1 MNPENRILGNQRG
14 MALLLTLSLIAILLA
29 VSLELNR
36 RVRVSL
42 LASEAGKTDHDL
54 MEMAE
59 SGIILAQALLVKD
72 AFETQIDSVQE
83 EWADPAALDQI
94 IASLAWEGGT
104 LQVKIRDEMGKIQV
118 NALVNEYPGHGVNG
132 EQRQIWETLLSFFIG
147 SDKSE
152 DKRDP
157 QEIINCL
164 IDWLDDLD
172 DDMITGISGA
182 ETDYYESLDP
192 PYPCANRPF
201 SDLNE
206 LFLVK
211 GITPDLL
218 VKAESL
224 GQMFLDT
231 EGDEQAFQLE
241 DLLTVFGATPKT
253 RENTQKKYS
262 FSGKININTAPLPV
276 VAALLPLGRQ
286 DLAQAI
292 CEYRLQKI
300 EEESGF
306 TNDLTAK
313 GWYADIAG
321 LSPEEKTEMEK
332 KITYAS
338 SVFSIESHARQNTR
352 SLKLKSVVIRK
363 KDKNGRWVC
372 NPLTRQREWGK

>member
-1 MNPENRILGNQRG
+1 

>member
-1 MNPENRILGNQRG
+1 MNPENPILGNQRG
-14 MALLLTLSLIAILLA
+14 IALLITLSIIAILFA

-36 RVRVSL
+36 RVRISL
-42 LASEAGKTDHDL
+42 LASETGKTEYDL
-54 MEMAE
+54 LEMAE
-59 SGIILAQALLVKD
+59 SGIVLAQALLVKD
-72 AFETQIDSVQE
+72 AFETQIDSIQE
-83 EWADPAALDQI
+83 EWADPEALGEI
-94 IASLAWEGGT
+94 VTSLAWEGGT

-118 NALVNEYPGHGVNG
+118 NALVNDHPGHGVNG
-132 EQRQIWETLLSFFIG
+132 EQRQIWETLLSFFIS

-218 VKAESL
+218 KKAESL
-224 GQMFLDT
+224 GEMFLDP
-231 EGDEQAFQLE
+231 EGGEPQFLVE
-241 DLLTVFGATPKT
+241 DLLTVFGATPKN
-253 RENTQKKYS
+253 RENAQKKYS

-292 CEYRLQKI
+292 CEYRLQKM
-300 EEESGF
+300 EDESGY
-306 TNDLTAK
+306 TNDLTVK

-321 LSPEEKTEMEK
+321 LTPEEKTEVEK
-332 KITYAS
+332 KITYTS
-338 SVFSIESHARQNTR
+338 SVFSIESHAQRDTR
-352 SLKLKSVVIRK
+352 SLALKAVVIRK

-372 NPLTRQREWGK
+372 KPLTRQREWGQ